1 MPVPRLLNK
10 KFFFIKIFFF
20 PYSEKRKKP
29 IATNRNLN
37 AKAEKGSLLLTIGF
51 VVTNAEDQRTMNI
64 IGKSLTIR
72 INKLSCFF
80 KIYSKL
86 N

>member
-1 MPVPRLLNK
+1 M
-10 KFFFIKIFFF
+10 IFFF
-20 PYSEKRKKP
+20 SYSEKRKKP
-29 IATNRNLN
+29 IATNTNLN

-72 INKLSCFF
+72 INKLSCF
-80 KIYSKL
+80 I
-86 N
+86 

>member
-1 MPVPRLLNK
+1 MKIYLIDSSARKKGSTSRLLAK
-10 KFFFIKIFFF
+10 KLLEKI
-20 PYSEKRKKP
+20 RKP

-37 AKAEKGSLLLTIGF
+37 ANAEKGSLLLIIGF

-72 INKLSCFF
+72 INKLSCF
-80 KIYSKL
+80 I
-86 N
+86 